1 MIILIEIEIKINQK
15 YENRKQFL
23 NLNKAVNKTVANV
36 PDGET

>member
-23 NLNKAVNKTVANV
+23 NLNKAVNKNVANV

>member
-23 NLNKAVNKTVANV
+23 KLNKAVNKTVANV